1 MLILSGSLP
10 KSGSTWLFHMTDAL
24 LISSG
29 RPGIQELRKTCRLES
44 VIPQRHC
51 DISYTGPAKLL
62 RLLPATLRGFRG
74 RGHDLLVRTH
84 FAPSRSFRLMMRLG
98 LAKATY
104 VYRDPRD
111 VVLSAMDHGQRG
123 RDCGSDHELMALT
136 TLDKAI
142 DYTRANLMP
151 HFNAW
156 MDTPGV
162 LKLRYEDLT
171 ADTPGSLTQISEY
184 LGLNLAD
191 EAIRAVAQRFDKSAM
206 NRGDR
211 VQMLVNRGTAARFR
225 NEMTDEQLRIT
236 TDAFAPEL
244 ERMGYAA

>member
-24 LISSG
+24 LLASG
-29 RPGIQELRKTCRLES
+29 RPGIQELRTRCGLEG

-51 DISYTGPAKLL
+51 DIGYTNPTKLL
-62 RLLPATLRGFRG
+62 RLLPATL

-84 FAPSRSFRLMMRLG
+84 FAPSTSFRLMMALG

-123 RDCGSDHELMALT
+123 RDCGSEHELMALT

-142 DYTRANLMP
+142 DYTRDRLMP
-151 HFNAW
+151 HFHAW
-156 MDTPGV
+156 MDTPGI

-171 ADTPGSLTQISEY
+171 DDTPGSLALVAKY
-184 LGLNLAD
+184 LHLGLKPQ
-191 EAIRAVAQRFDKSAM
+191 AIRAVAERFDKSAM
-206 NRGDR
+206 GKGDR
-211 VQMLVNRGTAARFR
+211 VQMLVNRATAARFR
-225 NEMTDEQLRIT
+225 SEMSDEQIRVT
-236 TDAFAPEL
+236 TDAFADEL
-244 ERMGYAA
+244 QVMGYAA